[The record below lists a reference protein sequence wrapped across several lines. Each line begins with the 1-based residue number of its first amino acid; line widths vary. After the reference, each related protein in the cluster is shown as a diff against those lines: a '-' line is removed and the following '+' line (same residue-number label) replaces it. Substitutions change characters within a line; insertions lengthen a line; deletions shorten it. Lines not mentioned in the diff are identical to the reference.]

1 LTDHLPDT
9 IASGTPSESPTL
21 SNRGWA
27 TPHYLSLAVVSV
39 YVYALMEWLFY
50 VTKPSFMDLLQWQE
64 KLQILFVSPL
74 PWVLIALLVTIMGL
88 AVGALL
94 PRRWK
99 PGGYAKLGVLG
110 GTAILTVL
118 AILIIDNFTWTLFK
132 YGIASTK
139 NYQLFIY
146 LGLILLGFT
155 AIMLWLS
162 RMAHAGRNRRLV
174 VWIATVCLLASAFF
188 VFNAVNLGSSYGEQI
203 RTDAATDLPN
213 ILFFAADGINAD
225 HLAVYG
231 AENQLT
237 PYLDTLLD
245 DSLVMAS
252 AFSNAS
258 RTTGAT
264 TAMLTGRYPTT
275 TKVLF
280 PPHALVGESSFRHL
294 PAILHNLGY
303 RQNQQTVRY
312 YADSFDLNMRLA
324 FDSANNRVINDPF
337 IYLPPSLTMGLG
349 SDIHFSEILWQRV
362 QERTVHL
369 AGIKPMSQVYK
380 AVTESPAVYGVSD
393 TDRSDRAIE
402 FMLESDQPFFA
413 HVHLMGPHCCEFKPH
428 IRKFSAG
435 HQKRVRE
442 NERDYYY
449 DTVLD
454 SDHELERIVE
464 ALKAAGKW
472 DKTILVYSSDHNK
485 FWEVT
490 KRVPLIMR
498 FPDDGHKGMVKE
510 NSSLLDIAPTILDYL
525 GIEKPGFMEGRSLI
539 GDNLDP
545 MEPLF
550 SVGGMNRE
558 HFDSKT
564 DRLSRLV
571 GDGPPLYGLANM
583 VMIVCQRWYSLEP
596 GDGTVKQGSVL
607 HHPFPCDEPLPEID
621 RARQMI
627 SSHLTQRG
635 FILDDNIHIR

>member
-1 LTDHLPDT
+1 MTDQLPETDT
-9 IASGTPSESPTL
+9 SGTMSENPAAPNQRWAL
-21 SNRGWA
+21 S
-27 TPHYLSLAVVSV
+27 HYLSLAVVSV
-39 YVYALMEWLFY
+39 YAYAMMEWLFY
-50 VTKPSFMDLLQWQE
+50 VTKPSFMDLLQWHE

-74 PWVLIALLVTIMGL
+74 PWVLVALLATIIGL
-88 AVGALL
+88 SIGALL
-94 PRRWK
+94 PRSWK
-99 PGGYAKLGVLG
+99 SAGYANLGVLG
-110 GTAILTVL
+110 GAAILTIL
-118 AILIIDNFTWTLFK
+118 AILIIDNFTWTLFN

-139 NYQLFIY
+139 NYQTVIF
-146 LGLILLGFT
+146 LGLILLGFIT
-155 AIMLWLS
+155 IMLWLS
-162 RMAHAGRNRRLV
+162 RMAHAGRNRRII
-174 VWIATVCLLASAFF
+174 VWIATGCLFIAAFF
-188 VFNAVNLGSSYGEQI
+188 VFNAITQGSSYGEQVSNEAHI
-203 RTDAATDLPN
+203 ELPN

-231 AENQLT
+231 SERQLT
-237 PYLDTLLD
+237 PYLDTLLEE
-245 DSLVMAS
+245 SLVMAS

-280 PPHALVGESSFRHL
+280 PPHALVGEISFRHL
-294 PAILHNLGY
+294 PAILRSLGY
-303 RQNQQTVRY
+303 RQNQQSVRY

-337 IYLPPSLTMGLG
+337 IYMPSSLAMGLG
-349 SDIHFSEILWQRV
+349 SDIHFAEILWQRV
-362 QERTVHL
+362 QVRALHL
-369 AGIKPMSQVYK
+369 AGVKPMSRVYE
-380 AVTESPAVYGVSD
+380 AVTESAAVYGVSD

-402 FMLESDQPFFA
+402 FMLESDKPFFA
-413 HVHLMGPHCCEFKPH
+413 HVHLMGPHCCEFKPK

-435 HQKRVRE
+435 HQKKVRG
-442 NERDYYY
+442 NEKDYYY

-472 DKTILVYSSDHNK
+472 DNTILVYSSDHNM
-485 FWEVT
+485 FWEVN
-490 KRVPLIMR
+490 KRVPLIMH
-498 FPDDGHKGMVKE
+498 FPDSGHTGMVKE

-525 GIEKPGFMEGRSLI
+525 GIGQPAFMEGRSLI
-539 GDNLDP
+539 GDGLDP

-583 VMIVCQRWYSLEP
+583 EMIICQRWYSLNT
-596 GDGTVKQGSVL
+596 GDGTVKQGSVD
-607 HHPFPCDEPLPEID
+607 HHPYPCDGPFPDDES
-621 RARQMI
+621 ARQMI
-627 SSHLTQRG
+627 SAHLTRRG
-635 FILDDNIHIR
+635 FTLSGNLND

>member
-9 IASGTPSESPTL
+9 VA
-21 SNRGWA
+21 NRGWA

-39 YVYALMEWLFY
+39 YAYTLMEWLFY

-74 PWVLIALLVTIMGL
+74 PWVFIALLTTVIGL
-88 AVGALL
+88 LVGALL

-99 PGGYAKLGVLG
+99 SSGYANLGVLG
-110 GTAILTVL
+110 GAAILTVL
-118 AILIIDNFTWTLFK
+118 AILVIENFTWTLFK

-139 NYQLFIY
+139 NYQPAIY
-146 LGLILLGFT
+146 LGLILPGFT
-155 AIMLWLS
+155 AILLWLS
-162 RMAHAGRNRRLV
+162 RMAHTGRYRRFV
-174 VWIATVCLLASAFF
+174 GWIATVCLLVSAFF
-188 VFNAVNLGSSYGEQI
+188 VFSAVNLGSSFGKQI
-203 RTDAATDLPN
+203 RKEAAADLPN
-213 ILFFAADGINAD
+213 ILFFAADGVNAD

-231 AENQLT
+231 AGVQLT
-237 PYLDTLLD
+237 PYLDSLVE

-264 TAMLTGRYPTT
+264 TSMLTGRYPTT

-294 PAILHNLGY
+294 PAILRGLGY

-324 FDSANNRVINDPF
+324 FDSANNRVIHDPF
-337 IYLPPSLTMGLG
+337 IHMPPSLAMGLG
-349 SDIHFSEILWQRV
+349 SGIHFAEILWQRV
-362 QERTVHL
+362 QERALHL
-369 AGIKPMSQVYK
+369 AGVKPMSQVYK
-380 AVTESPAVYGVSD
+380 AVTESAAVYGVSD
-393 TDRSDRAIE
+393 TDRSDRAIK

-442 NERDYYY
+442 NETDYYY

-464 ALKAAGKW
+464 ALKAGGKW
-472 DKTILVYSSDHNK
+472 DNTVLVYSSDHNK
-485 FWEVT
+485 FWGVK

-498 FPDDGHKGMVKE
+498 FPDSGQKGMVKE

-525 GIEKPGFMEGRSLI
+525 GIEKPAFMEGRSLI
-539 GDNLDP
+539 GDHLDP

-558 HFDSKT
+558 HFQSET

-571 GDGPPLYGLANM
+571 GEGPPLYGIASM
-583 VMIVCQRWYSLEP
+583 VMIVCQRWYSLDP
-596 GDGTVKQGSVL
+596 GDGTVKQGQIP
-607 HHPFPCDEPLPEID
+607 HHPFPCNATFPETD

-627 SSHLTQRG
+627 GSHLTQRG
-635 FILDDNIHIR
+635 FILDDNIHMR